1 MEKMDIIF
9 CHDPQVVKWR
19 NIFIF
24 FAWIDFKYKKIH
36 IHRIWDNEYECN
48 KQCNQIGV
56 DIFFKPLN
64 VSREYLDCI
73 FYLYLNK

>member
-48 KQCNQIGV
+48 KQCNQIGADV
-56 DIFFKPLN
+56 KFLKIYI
-64 VSREYLDCI
+64 SI
-73 FYLYLNK
+73 